1 MFRRKAAATLATL
14 ALTATGLLAV
24 SAGTAQA
31 GALACNDTARNYVT
45 DEVNSWPHASLA
57 ATTSNCY
64 DINVKPSAG
73 TYVRTCFVPSS
84 GGWYCNS
91 YRWISG
97 GVWGLAATDVKDGT
111 KFYLDFDRYSTGR
124 VSY

>member
-1 MFRRKAAATLATL
+1 MFTRKAAATLATL

-24 SAGTAQA
+24 STGTAQA

-45 DEVNSWPHASLA
+45 DEVNTWPHDVLA
-57 ATTSNCY
+57 VTTSYCN
-64 DINVKPSAG
+64 DINVKANA
-73 TYVRTCFVPSS
+73 TAKVRTCFVPSS

-91 YRWISG
+91 FRWVYAG
-97 GVWGLAATDVKDGT
+97 TWGLAATDVKDGT
-111 KFYLDFDRYSTGR
+111 KFYLEFDRYSTGR